1 MNRHERRK
9 EQVLAKSKV
18 KPMDIIEAFEPL
30 SDDDLAE
37 AVTLIDR
44 LQALIAP
51 VKDPSIAATLTKPL
65 TDLKAL
71 TSEVQTIRKGG
82 E

>member
-9 EQVLAKSKV
+9 DKVLAKSKV
-18 KPMDIIEAFEPL
+18 KPMEIIEAFEAV
-30 SDDDLAE
+30 SDDNLAE
-37 AVTLIDR
+37 VVTLIDR

-51 VKDPSIAATLTKPL
+51 VKDPSIVGILTQPL
-65 TDLKAL
+65 SDLKAL
-71 TSEVQTIRKGG
+71 ASEVQTIRKGG